1 MSSEDEEEDFDS
13 DDSKTKIKGAGP
25 GKNNRIMV
33 DDDDDMES
41 EEEYFE
47 SSSNEDNL
55 PLQNNANS
63 SFPDSSNQKMWQ
75 YFSPHQKSPQE
86 GKKAQSSFQ
95 HNSDE
100 LHRTE
105 LGGVVVYD
113 AFARIMGNS
122 HLIDYYKKTQH
133 HQTNFNLLFTPAE
146 VAYAE
151 KLFYK
156 EPRERDF

>member
-13 DDSKTKIKGAGP
+13 DDSKNKIKGAGAR
-25 GKNNRIMV
+25 KNNRIIV

-41 EEEYFE
+41 EDEYFE
-47 SSSNEDNL
+47 SSSNEDNQ
-55 PLQNNANS
+55 PLQNNVNS
-63 SFPDSSNQKMWQ
+63 EYQDSSNQKLRQ
-75 YFSPHQKSPQE
+75 YFSSHQKSPQE

-122 HLIDYYKKTQH
+122 HLIEYYKKTQ
-133 HQTNFNLLFTPAE
+133 N
-146 VAYAE
+146 
-151 KLFYK
+151 
-156 EPRERDF
+156 